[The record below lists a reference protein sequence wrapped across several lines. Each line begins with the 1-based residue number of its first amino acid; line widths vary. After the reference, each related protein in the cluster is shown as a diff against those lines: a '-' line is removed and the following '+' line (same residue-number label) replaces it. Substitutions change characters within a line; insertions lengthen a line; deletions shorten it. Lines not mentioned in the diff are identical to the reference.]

1 MKKVGLLTIHAA
13 YNYGAALQTYAT
25 QKTVCD
31 AGAECTVIDF
41 STSGSL
47 AGRKFFRLPLSMG
60 AIKHDIRNILKPRA
74 FFRRKKGF
82 DAFRKSRMKLTSRSY
97 THKNFKDIE
106 KENFDLLITGSD
118 QTLNLNLGGEAEER
132 KCFYLPDI
140 GGEKITYSASMG
152 EHIDRLTD
160 EQLAFIGDALSR
172 YKSLSVR
179 EERCADL
186 IEKLCGNRPAVLADP
201 TLAVEREHWESIS
214 EDFEGLPEK
223 YIFFY
228 TVLSE
233 AWVIDYV
240 KSLSQKT
247 GLPVVAAHPQ
257 NHFEVGAPFIRV
269 DTASPEQF
277 IRIMKKAQFTV
288 ATSFHGTAFAINL
301 NCPFISIIL
310 GAGNRIT
317 PMLEKAGLSDRGFR
331 ETPPDDIE
339 LYSVDFKA
347 ANEYLEKARKENLE
361 FLREALKTE

>member
-25 QKTVCD
+25 QKAVCD

-47 AGRKFFRLPLSMG
+47 AGRKFLRAPLSMG
-60 AIKHDIRNILKPRA
+60 AVKHDIRNVLKPGA
-74 FFRRKKGF
+74 FKKRKKVF
-82 DAFRKSRMKLTSRSY
+82 ETFKSNRLVLTKKAY
-97 THKNFKDIE
+97 THKNFSRIGE
-106 KENFDLLITGSD
+106 ESFDLLITGSD

-132 KCFYLPDI
+132 KCFYMPNIAGD
-140 GGEKITYSASMG
+140 KICYSASMG
-152 EHIDRLTD
+152 EHTDRLT
-160 EQLAFIGDALSR
+160 EPQLEFIKSALAD
-172 YKSLSVR
+172 YKAISVR
-179 EERCADL
+179 EEKCADI
-186 IEKLCGNRPAVLADP
+186 IEKLLGERPQILADP
-201 TLAVEREHWESIS
+201 TLAVEREHWESIA

-233 AWVIDYV
+233 PWVIDYV
-240 KSLSQKT
+240 KGLSEKT
-247 GLPVVAAHPQ
+247 GLPVVALHPQ
-257 NHFEVGAPFIRV
+257 NHFEIGAPFLRA

-277 IRIMKKAQFTV
+277 IKIMKNAQFTV

-301 NCPFISIIL
+301 NCPFVSLIL

-331 ETPPDDIE
+331 ETPPDDID

-347 ANEYLEKARKENLE
+347 ANEYLKTARRENLE
-361 FLREALKTE
+361 FLKNALETE

>member
-1 MKKVGLLTIHAA
+1 MKKIGLLTIHAA

-47 AGRKFFRLPLSMG
+47 AGQKFLCLPLSKS
-60 AIKHDIRNILKPRA
+60 AIKHDIRNIVKPRA

-82 DAFRKSRMKLTSRSY
+82 EAFKKNRLKLTARSY
-97 THKNFKDIE
+97 TYKNFKDIE
-106 KENFDLLITGSD
+106 KEGFDLLITGSD
-118 QTLNLNLGGEAEER
+118 QTLNLNLGGNAEER
-132 KCFYLPDI
+132 KCFYLPNI
-140 GGEKITYSASMG
+140 AGKKITYSASMG
-152 EHIDRLTD
+152 EHIGRLTD
-160 EQLAFIGDALSR
+160 EQLVFIGDALSR
-172 YKSLSVR
+172 YDSISVR

-186 IEKLCGNRPAVLADP
+186 IEKLCGKHPLVLADP
-201 TLAVEREHWESIS
+201 TLAVSREHWESIS
-214 EDFEGLPEK
+214 EDYEGLPEK

-228 TVLSE
+228 TVLSD

-240 KSLSQKT
+240 KKLSKKT

-257 NHFEVGAPFIRV
+257 NHFEIGADFIRA

-277 IRIMKKAQFTV
+277 ISIIKNAQFTV

-301 NCPFISIIL
+301 NCPFVSIVL
-310 GAGNRIT
+310 GEGNRISYL
-317 PMLEKAGLSDRGFR
+317 LEKTGLSERGFR
-331 ETPPDDIE
+331 SEPSEDTE
-339 LYSVDFKA
+339 LYSVDFKK

-361 FLREALKTE
+361 FLKSALKTE